1 MKAYSSNFWLACV
14 SMFLFITSFNLILP
28 ELNAFITSLGG
39 EHQKGLIITI
49 FTISAA
55 LSRPFSGKLSDYIG
69 RKRVMYFGIFVC
81 AAVSLLYPLSTSI
94 WFFLL
99 LRFLHGFSAGF
110 TPTGA
115 TALITDLLPADRRG
129 AGMGLWGTF
138 ISLGIGAGQAGSFL
152 VVRHLGMEGLFFTAC
167 GLALLSSILLF
178 SVQETLQNQVPFERR
193 QLLVNWGDVFERNVL
208 PSAIVMFLSAIC
220 SGIIFVMSAE
230 MSSFLKIPNKGWFFL
245 FYVLSTIIL
254 RLFTA
259 RVSDIIGRRQT
270 LLLGMSILI
279 ISMFLI
285 ATSSGLLSYTIGA
298 IVFGLATGVSSP
310 TLFAW
315 TADLSP
321 ESRRGV
327 GAGTMFIA
335 MELGVML
342 GSFCTTFLYDNTFK
356 SVIPTFFFG
365 MFSAAVACIYLLWHL
380 KFKKSV
386 T

>member
-1 MKAYSSNFWLACV
+1 
-14 SMFLFITSFNLILP
+14 MFFFITSFNLILP

-55 LSRPFSGKLSDYIG
+55 LSRPFSGKLSDFIG

-81 AAVSLLYPLSTSI
+81 ATVSLLYPLSTTV
-94 WFFLL
+94 WFFLM

-115 TALITDLLPADRRG
+115 TALITDLLPSDRRG

-138 ISLGIGAGQAGSFL
+138 ISLGIGAGQSCSFL
-152 VVRHLGMEGLFFTAC
+152 VVRYFGMQGLFLTAC
-167 GLALLSSILLF
+167 ILSLLSCILLF
-178 SVQETLQNQVPFERR
+178 AVQETLENRVTFRAR
-193 QLLVNWGDVFERNVL
+193 HLLVKWSDVFERNVL
-208 PSAIVMFLSAIC
+208 PSAMVMFMSAIC

-230 MSSFLKIPNKGWFFL
+230 MSTFLKIANKGWFFM
-245 FYVLSTIIL
+245 FYVFSTIIL

-259 RVSDIIGRRQT
+259 RLSDIIGRRQT
-270 LLLGMSILI
+270 LLLGMAILVL
-279 ISMFLI
+279 SMYII
-285 ATSSGLLSYTIGA
+285 ATATGLLSYTMGS

-321 ESRRGV
+321 EDRRGV

-342 GSFCTTFLYDNTFK
+342 GSFATTFLYDNSFPT
-356 SVIPTFFFG
+356 VLPTFLFG
-365 MFSAAVACIYLLWHL
+365 MFFASLACLYLVWHL
-380 KFKKSV
+380 KFKQSIS
-386 T
+386 

>member
-1 MKAYSSNFWLACV
+1 MRYSSNFWLACV
-14 SMFLFITSFNLILP
+14 SMFLFTTSFNLILP
-28 ELNAFITSLGG
+28 ELNAFITNLGG
-39 EHQKGLIITI
+39 ESQKGLIITI

-55 LSRPFSGKLSDYIG
+55 LSRPFSGKLSDFIG
-69 RKRVMYFGIFVC
+69 RKQVMYFGIFVC
-81 AAVSLLYPLSTSI
+81 AAVSLLYPLSTSV

-129 AGMGLWGTF
+129 GGMGLWGTF
-138 ISLGIGAGQAGSFL
+138 ISLGIGAGQACSFW
-152 VVRHLGMEGLFFTAC
+152 VVRYTGMQGLFLTAC
-167 GLALLSSILLF
+167 ALSILSSILLF
-178 SVQETLQNQVPFERR
+178 AVRETLEERVSFQR
-193 QLLVNWGDVFERNVL
+193 SHLLVNWGDVFERNVL
-208 PSAIVMFLSAIC
+208 PSAMVMFLSASC

-230 MSSFLKIPNKGWFFL
+230 MSTFLKIDNKGWFFM
-245 FYVLSTIIL
+245 FYVFSTIIL

-259 RVSDIIGRRQT
+259 RLSDIIGRRQT
-270 LLLGMSILI
+270 LVLGMGILVL
-279 ISMFLI
+279 SMFLI
-285 ATSSGLLSYTIGA
+285 ATSNGLLSYTIGSV
-298 IVFGLATGVSSP
+298 VFGLATGISSP

-342 GSFCTTFLYDNTFK
+342 GSFATTFLYDNTFQ
-356 SVIPTFFFG
+356 SVLPTFFFG
-365 MFSAAVACIYLLWHL
+365 MFFAALACVYLIWHL